1 VQSSPYCGL
10 TAKLPRMSTSDRLSQ
25 ASSPLLQAEIFDE
38 EKQGSPSFI
47 AKLDYMLKDTT
58 VSPYISW
65 SPCGEKIVV
74 FDASSFSTKVL
85 SRYFKHSNFT
95 SFVRQLNL
103 YGFHKASLDNG
114 ACEFSHPIFK
124 RGNEHLFK
132 DIRRKIPSGNDRELQ
147 VARAEIEQ
155 MSVYVQELRARHRQ
169 MEAAIQQKESEKQMI
184 VAEMLESKRRQEN
197 LENRLAQMTMILMR
211 ACQSIGIGPKPPE
224 NESDGRQPA
233 LENTENQAKRP
244 RLMVENGQTSNDE
257 PSSITLLADS
267 NLHEELLVPLDILAE
282 QSSISRIIETESNSL
297 QSHTEL

>member
-1 VQSSPYCGL
+1 
-10 TAKLPRMSTSDRLSQ
+10 MSTSDRLSQ

-155 MSVYVQELRARHRQ
+155 MSVYVQELRC
-169 MEAAIQQKESEKQMI
+169 M
-184 VAEMLESKRRQEN
+184 
-197 LENRLAQMTMILMR
+197 
-211 ACQSIGIGPKPPE
+211 SICT
-224 NESDGRQPA
+224 R
-233 LENTENQAKRP
+233 
-244 RLMVENGQTSNDE
+244 
-257 PSSITLLADS
+257 
-267 NLHEELLVPLDILAE
+267 
-282 QSSISRIIETESNSL
+282 
-297 QSHTEL
+297 

>member
-1 VQSSPYCGL
+1 MNPSERYSHNSSP
-10 TAKLPRMSTSDRLSQ
+10 SSQ
-25 ASSPLLQAEIFDE
+25 TDFFDE

-47 AKLDYMLKDTT
+47 SKLEYMLKDTT

-74 FDASSFSTKVL
+74 FDAASFSTKVL
-85 SRYFKHSNFT
+85 ARYFKHSNFT

-169 MEAAIQQKESEKQMI
+169 MEAAIQQKENEKQMI
-184 VAEMLESKRRQEN
+184 VAEMLESKRRQEV
-197 LENRLAQMTMILMR
+197 LSSSSPARFHLLPSESRKQIGSDDDDPDEGLPVDRHWTETSGKRKWWQAAGSGQCRTPGETTTSHGPLPIQILFLLLQVTSPTGRERPHVQRR
-211 ACQSIGIGPKPPE
+211 AKLHH
-224 NESDGRQPA
+224 PA
-233 LENTENQAKRP
+233 
-244 RLMVENGQTSNDE
+244 
-257 PSSITLLADS
+257 
-267 NLHEELLVPLDILAE
+267 
-282 QSSISRIIETESNSL
+282 
-297 QSHTEL
+297 